1 MKYIPLG
8 KLLLP
13 QLDGVS
19 YKQSTTKFKDETWL
33 MVEMEKR
40 IGKEVIRMSA
50 NALSPN
56 KGGIEAVVKT
66 FPNPDGLIS
75 AAYTTFRG
83 RKAHREICLKR
94 GVDNQRRYT
103 IRLAFEEKEQVYILS
118 SIALET
124 IKKPAIQLWERFLKE
139 LKENPTP

>member
-13 QLDGVS
+13 QLEGVT
-19 YKQSTTKFKDETWL
+19 YKQTTTKFKDETWL

-40 IGKEVIRMSA
+40 IGKVTIQLSA

-56 KGGIEAVVKT
+56 KGGVIAVAKT
-66 FPNPDGLIS
+66 FPHPDGLIS

-94 GVDNQRRYT
+94 GADRQKRYT
-103 IRLAFEEKEQVYILS
+103 IRLAFEEKEQVFIFS
-118 SIALET
+118 GIALET
-124 IKKPAIQLWERFLKE
+124 IKKPATHLWEQFLKE
-139 LKENPTP
+139 IKENPTP